1 MHSFLSQ
8 HPMPRAPFPRGTAD
22 AEFRHDL
29 LRTGRLPVQR
39 RGDHPHSRVRFS
51 SVADSVQFSGG
62 FSSVAGGGFSS
73 VAGGGFIS
81 VVVVD
86 RFYIALFSALEQT
99 HCARM

>member
-1 MHSFLSQ
+1 MSYAQLLEPASNASRPVSQ
-8 HPMPRAPFPRGTAD
+8 GYRGRRIQARS
-22 AEFRHDL
+22 AEDRPTSGSA
-29 LRTGRLPVQR
+29 TGRP
-39 RGDHPHSRVRFS
+39 S
-51 SVADSVQFSGG
+51 SQPGSVQFS
-62 FSSVAGGGFSS
+62 GGFSS